1 MLALIAIAA
10 LVGAALALRFTV
22 LALVPTTIFL
32 LAVVAISLV
41 VRGDTIWWIGVM
53 MFAAAA
59 SLQLGYFGAS
69 LLGIALAGNDRR
81 APISGDRKTHWEA
94 PPLAPRQPDRDIA
107 IRDGRSEGNFPTD
120 RGAVDQSVG
129 PPAHPTRRK

>member
-10 LVGAALALRFTV
+10 LVGAALALRFKV

-32 LAVVAISLV
+32 LAVVAIGLV
-41 VRGDTIWWIGVM
+41 VRGDTIWRIGVM

-94 PPLAPRQPDRDIA
+94 PPLAPHQPDRDIA
-107 IRDGRSEGNFPTD
+107 IGDGQSEENFPTD
-120 RGAVDQSVG
+120 TGAVDQSVG
-129 PPAHPTRRK
+129 PRAHPARRK